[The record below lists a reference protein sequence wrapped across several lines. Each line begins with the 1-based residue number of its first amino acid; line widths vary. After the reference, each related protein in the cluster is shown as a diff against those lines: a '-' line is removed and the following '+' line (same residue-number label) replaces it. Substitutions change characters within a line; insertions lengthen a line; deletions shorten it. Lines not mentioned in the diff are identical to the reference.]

1 MSSSAEVANIPDDIL
16 PEPKPAADTALD
28 ELKRRMEEMQ
38 AQIAKLAEKK

>member
-1 MSSSAEVANIPDDIL
+1 MRRRPR
-16 PEPKPAADTALD
+16 PGPRTPADTSLD